1 MIGTGPTA
9 SGPVPA
15 AGVLGSAAAA
25 PSAPLLDLDA
35 VSRVYLAGEVEVHA
49 LRSIQLRV
57 GEGEFVAIVGPSGS
71 GKTTLMNIIGCLDRP
86 SSGTYRL
93 AGTPVAELDDD
104 ELARLRS
111 REIGFVFQQ
120 YNLLPRTSALEN
132 VATPLLYQG
141 VGRRERHERA
151 EAELDRLGLGDRL
164 RHEPSQLSGGQQQR
178 VAIARALVTRPA
190 LILADE
196 PTGNLDTTAGAEVL
210 ALLHELNA
218 EGRTIVL
225 ITHEHEVADAAR
237 RQIHVRDGR
246 IVA

>member
-1 MIGTGPTA
+1 
-9 SGPVPA
+9 
-15 AGVLGSAAAA
+15 
-25 PSAPLLDLDA
+25 LLDLDA

-49 LRSIQLRV
+49 LQSIELRV

-132 VATPLLYQG
+132 VATLLECFLRHPGQVLTRDQLLDAAWPLGVAVTPNTVDAYVHLLREKLGDEGGARILTERG
-141 VGRRERHERA
+141 VGYRMA
-151 EAELDRLGLGDRL
+151 QA
-164 RHEPSQLSGGQQQR
+164 
-178 VAIARALVTRPA
+178 
-190 LILADE
+190 
-196 PTGNLDTTAGAEVL
+196 
-210 ALLHELNA
+210 
-218 EGRTIVL
+218 
-225 ITHEHEVADAAR
+225 
-237 RQIHVRDGR
+237 
-246 IVA
+246 